1 MRVMLVVN
9 EFPPEKIAG
18 TAMAT
23 KALAEQLSAKG
34 HQVCVVVTTTCP
46 QDKQIDISTHD
57 YDLIWL
63 KPRPFRGLGWFWR
76 IGQTLKHARFFQPE
90 VIQGQAVSCG
100 LVAGMVGRILNIP
113 SLCYAQGYDVY
124 QASWWQRKTEIRWG
138 CALPDQCLAVTQNLK
153 QAIGEI
159 IDVQV
164 DVLPH
169 AFTLPKTMQSRQQ
182 TRQKYHVSDTTRLV
196 LNVAR
201 LEDFKGHDVLLKAWQ
216 GCLLTCSEAQLW
228 IVGTGS
234 LQTYLENM
242 VIKLGLQK
250 NVRFFGFLPQ
260 QDVHQMMGA
269 VDVFVLPSREEP
281 FGIVLLEAMA
291 QGLPVVASNIG
302 GIPEVVPENEDV
314 QLVLPDDINA
324 LKKAVQKW
332 SGKKGGFSDAN
343 RQHAMRFEWRQQV
356 KRFESIYRQLLAT
369 NGV

>member
-1 MRVMLVVN
+1 
-9 EFPPEKIAG
+9 
-18 TAMAT
+18 
-23 KALAEQLSAKG
+23 
-34 HQVCVVVTTTCP
+34 
-46 QDKQIDISTHD
+46 
-57 YDLIWL
+57 
-63 KPRPFRGLGWFWR
+63 
-76 IGQTLKHARFFQPE
+76 
-90 VIQGQAVSCG
+90 
-100 LVAGMVGRILNIP
+100 
-113 SLCYAQGYDVY
+113 
-124 QASWWQRKTEIRWG
+124 
-138 CALPDQCLAVTQNLK
+138 
-153 QAIGEI
+153 
-159 IDVQV
+159 
-164 DVLPH
+164 
-169 AFTLPKTMQSRQQ
+169 
-182 TRQKYHVSDTTRLV
+182 

-332 SGKKGGFSDAN
+332 SGKKGD
-343 RQHAMRFEWRQQV
+343 AMRFEWRQQV
-356 KRFESIYRQLLAT
+356 KRFESIYRQLLET